1 MIVLE
6 SWKISVCNDLEY
18 YFQRISTEQSW
29 TSCINIIKNSEAKLV
44 FVRFISSRW
53 NCSLRKK
60 YVLFLDTKLIHWLKN
75 IRKIDSLIVI
85 TNDVRDVIT
94 HTIHFQSCFDHIFV
108 TLWFIDSMLCTHTKT
123 SFNASRT
130 TQFFYM

>member
-1 MIVLE
+1 MSKV
-6 SWKISVCNDLEY
+6 
-18 YFQRISTEQSW
+18 
-29 TSCINIIKNSEAKLV
+29 KLV

-108 TLWFIDSMLCTHTKT
+108 TSWSIDSMLCTHSHMTATKT
-123 SFNASRT
+123 SFNASRSISET
-130 TQFFYM
+130 DLHTYSSTKGHKYTYSLWSNVEWNSN